1 MEKYLNELQPAAEK
15 LIHSYGLLA
24 MLTLLLKWVAS
35 FAAMLVI
42 FSCLKY
48 VIVEIISLGLL
59 RLEVRSYLDLGLV
72 LKVKTQTI

>member
-48 VIVEIISLGLL
+48 VIYVCLKCFDLSVILLLFLG
-59 RLEVRSYLDLGLV
+59 EAFC
-72 LKVKTQTI
+72 